1 MTHLRVVLLTSGSPW
16 QRALANRL
24 ATEESLRLDGIVIQS
39 MPRSMRWDWAAKT
52 FLRQPGLLG
61 KKIIMRLVLGRVIK
75 EIAAAELEWFGESGQ
90 ALEWPDVPLLR
101 VQDINAN
108 EVVTFL
114 ETQKPDIGAVSG
126 TRIIKAPIFAVD
138 PPVRLLNLH
147 TGLSPY
153 LKGGPNCT
161 LWALSLQQP
170 ELIGATIHVLDP
182 GIDTGDILLTEFTPL
197 ESSDTLG
204 RAVSRTV
211 AHGHEMYLRVL
222 RAIANGEPM
231 AGVRQAELGE
241 GRTYFNREWGPVPL
255 WRASRFV
262 AQGGLARWIGEGRAR
277 DPVVRLVN
285 SLGG

>member
-1 MTHLRVVLLTSGSPW
+1 VLLTSGSPW
-16 QRALANRL
+16 QRALADRL
-24 ATEESLRLDGIVIQS
+24 ATEESLRLVGIVIQS
-39 MPRSMRWDWAAKT
+39 KPKSMRWDRVTRT
-52 FLRQPGLLG
+52 FLRRPGLPG
-61 KKIIMRLVLGRVIK
+61 KKIITRLVLGRVIK

-90 ALEWPDVPLLR
+90 ALEWPDVPLLG

-114 ETQKPDIGAVSG
+114 ENQEPDIGAVSG
-126 TRIIKAPIFAVD
+126 TRMIKAPIFAVN
-138 PPVRLLNLH
+138 PPDGLLNLH

-161 LWALSLQQP
+161 LWALSGQQP

-182 GIDTGDILLTEFTPL
+182 GIDSGDILLTEFTPL
-197 ESSDTLG
+197 ESTDTLG

-222 RAIANGEPM
+222 RAIAKGEPV

-241 GRTYFNREWGPVPL
+241 GRTYFNREWGPVHL

-262 AQGGLARWIGEGRAR
+262 GQGGLARWIGEGCPR
-277 DPVVRLVN
+277 DPGVRLVN
-285 SLGG
+285 ALGG

>member
-1 MTHLRVVLLTSGSPW
+1 MSRLRVLLLTSGSPW

-24 ATEESLRLDGIVIQS
+24 ATEESLRLVGIVIQS
-39 MPRSMRWDWAAKT
+39 MPKAAGWDRVTRT

-61 KKIIMRLVLGRVIK
+61 KKIVMRLALGRVTR
-75 EIAAAELEWFGESGQ
+75 EIAAAEREWFGESGK
-90 ALEWPDVPLLR
+90 ALAWPDVPLLR

-114 ETQKPDIGAVSG
+114 ENRKPDVGAVSG
-126 TRIIKAPIFAVD
+126 TRMIRAPIFAVN
-138 PPVRLLNLH
+138 PPDRLINLH

-161 LWALSLQQP
+161 LWALSRQQP

-182 GIDTGDILLTEFTPL
+182 GIDSGDILLTEFTPL
-197 ESSDTLG
+197 EATDTLG

-222 RAIANGEPM
+222 RAIANGEPV

-241 GRTYFNREWGPVPL
+241 GRTYFNREWGPAHL

-262 AQGGLARWIGEGRAR
+262 GQGGLARWIGEGCPR
-277 DPVVRLVN
+277 DPAVGLVN
-285 SLGG
+285 ALGG